1 MKNKHFLVAIMLLLL
16 LCSYTIAQPT
26 IGWQKI
32 VPGKSGAIFP
42 NGTSFYE
49 KNDSLFYSNGIS
61 LHFLPGTKKCKIRS
75 CIRTSFG
82 SYIIAADIK
91 NQLDKTDACIVHV
104 DSTGNIL
111 WNKKF
116 GGSNNEQ
123 VGSDISLL
131 SSAIVEDASGFT
143 FTATT
148 FSNDGDVSGNHT
160 DSTTGQPSQDIWVV
174 HLDLTGNLVW
184 QKCFG
189 GSKYDNAYSISKSTS
204 GFLVSARTGSSL
216 PGFHTGNG
224 SDGLLIKLDS
234 LGNLLWQ
241 KCFGGSDEDRFYFAK
256 ELSNGEIL
264 AAGETNSLNG
274 DISGRPSPSTGWF
287 MKISS
292 SGNIVWQRYAGVW
305 LNTISADTAVYMA
318 GGTTTSNNAYILAV
332 TPNGG
337 NLLWQK
343 TFGGTADDRC
353 FSIEKKD
360 DTLYALCRTASSNGD
375 VVGNTP
381 GTTSLWLVAFKLITA
396 PLASSDLR
404 LTIFLQKDIV
414 KLRWNSATNQL
425 YEIQRSS
432 DTRHW
437 ENISSTIASS
447 FDDTH
452 PLEGVSYY
460 RLKVL
465 EKDGSFSYSN
475 IGKIIY
481 RPNAVRV
488 FPTVTQS
495 TCTIS
500 GITSGEKVQVYS
512 TVGQLLFSKIS
523 SGNSMDVDLSKYPA
537 GMYVIVVNNF
547 STKVI
552 KQ

>member
-1 MKNKHFLVAIMLLLL
+1 MKKNHFLIAMIIL
-16 LCSYTIAQPT
+16 LCTYTIAQPT
-26 IGWQKI
+26 ISWQKI

-42 NGTSFYE
+42 NGTSFSE
-49 KNDSLFYSNGIS
+49 KNDSLFFSDGIS
-61 LHFLPGTKKCKIRS
+61 SRFLPGTKECKVRS
-75 CIRTSFG
+75 GIYTSFG
-82 SYIIAADIK
+82 SYIIATNSK
-91 NQLDKTDACIVHV
+91 NQIGKTDACILHV
-104 DSTGNIL
+104 DSMGNIL
-111 WNKKF
+111 WKKTF

-123 VGSDISLL
+123 VGSDVNLL
-131 SSAIVEDASGFT
+131 PSAIVEDASGFT
-143 FTATT
+143 FTGTT
-148 FSNDGDVSGNHT
+148 FSNDGDVSGNNT
-160 DSTTGQPSQDIWVV
+160 DPITGQPSQDIWVV
-174 HLDLTGNLVW
+174 HIDFAGNLVW

-189 GSKYDNAYSISKSTS
+189 GTKNDNGYSITKTTS
-204 GFLVSARTGSSL
+204 GFLISARTSSSL
-216 PGFHTGNG
+216 PCFHTGNG
-224 SDGLLIKLDS
+224 SDGLLIKIDS

-256 ELSNGEIL
+256 ELSTGEIL

-287 MKISS
+287 IKISS

-353 FSIEKKD
+353 FSIEKKGD
-360 DTLYALCRTASSNGD
+360 ILFASCRTNSSNGD
-375 VVGNTP
+375 VIGNTL
-381 GTTSLWLVAFKLITA
+381 GTTSLWLVAFNLITA
-396 PLASSDLR
+396 PLASNDLL

-414 KLRWNSATNQL
+414 KLRWNSETSQQ

-432 DTRHW
+432 NARSW
-437 ENISSTIASS
+437 EYISQTSNSS

-452 PLEGVSYY
+452 PLEGISYY
-460 RLKVL
+460 RLKLL
-465 EKDGSFSYSN
+465 EKDRTFSYSN
-475 IGKIIY
+475 IAKIFY
-481 RPNAVRV
+481 QSHTLRV
-488 FPTVTQS
+488 FPTITQS
-495 TCTIS
+495 TCTIF
-500 GITSGEKVQVYS
+500 GIKSGEKVQVYNS
-512 TVGQLLFSKIS
+512 VRVLLFSKIS
-523 SGNSMDVDLSKYPA
+523 SGNSMDVDLSNLPK
-537 GMYVIVVNNF
+537 GMYVIKCNEI